1 MMHTTLRSTLRV
13 RIENRAASP
22 GQNGQTKAEF
32 SKIASIGLSGNFI
45 RQLFALFG
53 LFGQHYDEELRERNI
68 YVNFIDPVIHQT

>member
-45 RQLFALFG
+45 RQLFELFE
-53 LFGQHYDEELRERNI
+53 QHYDEELRERNI
-68 YVNFIDPVIHQT
+68 YVNFIDTVIHQT